1 MVEALLSPE
10 TVERLRAVRRYVES
24 PTPDGAPFP
33 PPPSPGDLPLPLYG
47 YTTESALQWWQT
59 RHISSVGARAL
70 QLLYSRR
77 QYERFQQDMDLPWW
91 QDTNAGRAAAAA
103 AAAADGNAS
112 ADAAPSGTGEDSGRE
127 GDKGRTA

>member
-1 MVEALLSPE
+1 VVEALLRPE

-33 PPPSPGDLPLPLYG
+33 PPPTPGELPVPLYG

-70 QLLYSRR
+70 QLLYNRR
-77 QYERFQQDMDLPWW
+77 QYERFQEDMDVPWW
-91 QDTNAGRAAAAA
+91 QDTRAGRAATAAA
-103 AAAADGNAS
+103 GAGDDGAES
-112 ADAAPSGTGEDSGRE
+112 RTDKESGKQGGGGEVS
-127 GDKGRTA
+127 TV